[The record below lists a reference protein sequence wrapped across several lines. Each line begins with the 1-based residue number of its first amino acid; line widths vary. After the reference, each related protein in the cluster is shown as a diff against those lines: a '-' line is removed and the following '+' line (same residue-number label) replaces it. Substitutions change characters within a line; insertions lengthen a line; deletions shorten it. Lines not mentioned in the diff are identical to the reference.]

1 MPGIVRKTARGRDD
15 ATPLYAHI
23 GVLGVVGLVV
33 LVVLGIA
40 LPLYYALGG
49 K

>member
-1 MPGIVRKTARGRDD
+1 VRGVIRRTARGRDD
-15 ATPLYAHI
+15 ATPVYLH
-23 GVLGVVGLVV
+23 LGVIGIVGAVV
-33 LVVLGIA
+33 LVVLAVA